1 MSSALAARVRAA
13 AKAGASAYHRLVLV
27 AGPIHSGKTAVL
39 QELAEKEEWPRINI
53 NLELSERLLEFTQRK
68 RALRAA
74 RILSDIVGETAAD
87 AVLLDNIEVLFSPE
101 LQQDPLR
108 LLQSLSR
115 NRTIVAAWPGV
126 LDGEHLL
133 YAEPSHPE
141 HRRYPKPE
149 AIVIPTIEA
158 RAPSDDI
165 AAGAGT
171 QQV

>member
-1 MSSALAARVRAA
+1 M
-13 AKAGASAYHRLVLV
+13 
-27 AGPIHSGKTAVL
+27 
-39 QELAEKEEWPRINI
+39 
-53 NLELSERLLEFTQRK
+53 LEFTQRK

-74 RILSDIVGETAAD
+74 GILSDIVDNAAAD
-87 AVLLDNIEVLFSPE
+87 VVLLDNIEVLFSPE

-108 LLQSLSR
+108 LLQRLSR

-158 RAPSDDI
+158 RAPSNGI
-165 AAGAGT
+165 VAGT
-171 QQV
+171 GTQPV